1 MYDDRKIYCVNL
13 GNHDFGD
20 NKDETVNFRLPPG
33 YQGKLIDIGVM
44 TTEAFACDGTVASV
58 ALGTSGDADAYAL
71 LNIVDETADNDC
83 FDTTDDTDAIISED
97 IAAGALLRVTLTQA
111 TNGGGTDSGQGH
123 PFFVFEI
130 FK

>member
-1 MYDDRKIYCVNL
+1 MYDDRKMYCVNL
-13 GNHDFGD
+13 GNHDFGAD
-20 NKDETVNFRLPPG
+20 ADETVNFRLPPG

-44 TTEAFACDGTVASV
+44 TTEAFACDQTVASV
-58 ALGTSGDADAYAL
+58 ALGTSSNADAYAL
-71 LNIVDETADNDC
+71 LNIADATADNDC
-83 FDTTDDTDAIISED
+83 FDTTDDTDAIISAD

-111 TNGGGTDSGQGH
+111 TDAQGDTGQGH

>member
-13 GNHDFGD
+13 GNHDFSSA
-20 NKDETVNFRLPPG
+20 ETMNFRLPPG

-44 TTEAFACDGTVASV
+44 TTQVFACDATAAIVE
-58 ALGTSGDADAYAL
+58 LGTSADPNAYASL
-71 LNIVDETADNDC
+71 TIPDATADNDC
-83 FDTTDDTDAIISED
+83 FDTTDDTDAIIADD
-97 IAAGALLRVTLTQA
+97 IAAGAVLRVTITA
-111 TNGGGTDSGQGH
+111 GTDGSSESGEGH